1 MNGIKLF
8 RTGQSSQRILGWG
21 DVIVLLGIIAI
32 LYAGVRLALRAPDVV
47 QGPDISLAFGALP
60 WYAALSVGRMAAA
73 YLLSLLFTVVYGYV
87 AAYNRRAEQVLM
99 PLLDVLQS
107 VPILSFLP
115 VVLLSFSAVLPDMF
129 AAELAAIVLIFTSQ
143 VWNLTFAW
151 YQSLTTIGRDLHEA
165 SAIFRLNRWQRLK
178 WLELPSAAGSLIW
191 NSMMS
196 WAGGWFFLMAAEIFT
211 VGQRDF
217 RLPGLGAYLQEAAN
231 QSDVRALSWGILTL
245 ILVVVLLDQILWRP
259 LLAWAERFKLEMV
272 EDEEPATS
280 WFYGLLIDAKLLAR
294 LAHYWQRWNEHF
306 DRWLSTRI
314 QPVEMDG
321 AGDQRPPVGAYF
333 VGGLVVV
340 GLLYVAYQAGLLLAA
355 VPAPQWAVIG
365 VGLLATLVR
374 VNIALA
380 IALLWTVPLGVA
392 IGTNR
397 RLARWLQPM
406 VQITASVP
414 ATALFPAFLLI
425 FLSLPGGLNL
435 ASVLLMLAGTQWYLL
450 FNVIAGASA
459 IPQDLKYTASLLH
472 LDWRTRWRTLIVP
485 ALFPYIVTGAI
496 TASGG
501 AWNASIV
508 AEHVQFGGQTQFVT
522 GIGAVIANATA
533 AGDYPL
539 LLAATLG
546 MILAVVAINRLLWRR
561 LYRLAEE
568 RFRME

>member
-1 MNGIKLF
+1 MNSRK
-8 RTGQSSQRILGWG
+8 SKE
-21 DVIVLLGIIAI
+21 
-32 LYAGVRLALRAPDVV
+32 
-47 QGPDISLAFGALP
+47 
-60 WYAALSVGRMAAA
+60 
-73 YLLSLLFTVVYGYV
+73 
-87 AAYNRRAEQVLM
+87 N
-99 PLLDVLQS
+99 
-107 VPILSFLP
+107 
-115 VVLLSFSAVLPDMF
+115 
-129 AAELAAIVLIFTSQ
+129 
-143 VWNLTFAW
+143 
-151 YQSLTTIGRDLHEA
+151 
-165 SAIFRLNRWQRLK
+165 
-178 WLELPSAAGSLIW
+178 
-191 NSMMS
+191 
-196 WAGGWFFLMAAEIFT
+196 
-211 VGQRDF
+211 
-217 RLPGLGAYLQEAAN
+217 
-231 QSDVRALSWGILTL
+231 
-245 ILVVVLLDQILWRP
+245 
-259 LLAWAERFKLEMV
+259 
-272 EDEEPATS
+272 
-280 WFYGLLIDAKLLAR
+280 WFYDLLVDAKLLAR
-294 LAHYWQRWNEHF
+294 LAQRWERGNEQL
-306 DRWLSTRI
+306 DRWLAARLP
-314 QPVEMDG
+314 PVEMDE
-321 AGDQRPPVGAYF
+321 AGDQRPRVGVYV

-340 GLLYVAYQAGLLLAA
+340 SLLYVAYQAGLLLIA
-355 VPAPQWAVIG
+355 VPTQQWAVIG
-365 VGLLATLVR
+365 VGLFATLVR

-397 RLARWLQPM
+397 RLARWLQPV

-414 ATALFPAFLLI
+414 ATALFPAFLLL

-435 ASVLLMLAGTQWYLL
+435 ASVVLMLAGTQWYLL

-472 LDWRTRWRTLIVP
+472 LDRSSRWRTLILP

-561 LYRLAEE
+561 LYLLAEE